1 MLDETVIRR
10 FSLNLTEKIQ
20 KDKFNLDMIW
30 INEFSK
36 ELLKITL
43 GENYE
48 FPINIVKVAEEL
60 NLDIIEIPFVKDSR
74 FKNDIANISI
84 SNETCI
90 GFFSKTKQIH
100 LNTNFYVTQL
110 LQRVAIAYLLLKYL
124 IHYSDRR
131 FAYRYTEYHLFETYK
146 EMEDLWIEKISYL
159 LLMPIDLTS
168 KKTTNFIKNSD
179 AIQNLNLISYV
190 ANEAVIPVEIA
201 SIILNEFR
209 IFDLLIN

>member
-20 KDKFNLDMIW
+20 KDNFNSDMIW

-60 NLDIIEIPFVKDSR
+60 NLDIMEIPFFDDSR
-74 FKNDIANISI
+74 FKSDIANLSI
-84 SNETCI
+84 NNENL
-90 GFFSKTKQIH
+90 FVFSFKTKQIR
-100 LNTNFYVTQL
+100 LNTNSYATQL

-124 IHYSDRR
+124 IHYRDRR
-131 FAYRYTEYHLFETYK
+131 FACRYTEYHLFETYK
-146 EMEDLWIEKISYL
+146 EIENLWIEKISYL

-168 KKTTNFIKNSD
+168 KEITNFIKNSD
-179 AIQNLNLISYV
+179 AIQNSNLISYV
-190 ANEAVIPVEIA
+190 ANEALIPVEIA
-201 SIILNEFR
+201 SIILNELK
-209 IFDLLIN
+209 IFDLHIN